1 MTNDFAEMVPD
12 SGSVP
17 AGCGV
22 WLFSSW
28 MVPVCSQ
35 ITCAT
40 NCATPGYKMII
51 TVVKHVVKAVFRPM
65 ALRKWFPLL
74 IVSQRVAGLGFSLMD
89 RDRTLPNHVRYQL
102 RYTRIFSF
110 SA

>member
-1 MTNDFAEMVPD
+1 
-12 SGSVP
+12 
-17 AGCGV
+17 
-22 WLFSSW
+22 
-28 MVPVCSQ
+28 
-35 ITCAT
+35 
-40 NCATPGYKMII
+40 MII